1 MIKFLGFFENI
12 LSRYG
17 ILDNRK
23 NHDDYRRRHRHHYCD
38 VDPVVGVVVVAAAAV
53 VVYNGCGEYDPDCWF
68 LPHMICKT
76 ITYEDRLGSFAV
88 WLDRTVHW

>member
-23 NHDDYRRRHRHHYCD
+23 NHDDYRRRRHHYCD
-38 VDPVVGVVVVAAAAV
+38 VDPVAGVAVGVAVVVV
-53 VVYNGCGEYDPDCWF
+53 VYDGCGEYDPDCWF
-68 LPHMICKT
+68 LPHTICKT

-88 WLDRTVHW
+88 LLDRTVHW